1 MNGRRETSR
10 EEAVRSVS
18 HAAAELILSLPE
30 GTETTI
36 AQVVGYYCEELGY
49 KWGRIEGVMDY
60 GWTKDGGKTF
70 LIADDDLFE
79 VQRIV
84 TGELAGRR
92 ELDNSKYAM
101 MEVGLPYNI
110 PFVIREAPGKPIVR
124 IGVFPAKGFGS
135 TEFTVYDSRRDNFRI
150 RNVSFTGED
159 AADTRDYTVPY
170 REIGTIRKK
179 FADPLFRE
187 EPEEGY
193 ETEPGFAVTGESSW
207 EVTVYGE
214 GEEYEFTLGDL
225 RAYRDHLDGYPQT
238 RALLDAVQTVL
249 EIAARLAGT
258 DLQ

>member
-1 MNGRRETSR
+1 MNGRRETGR

-18 HAAAELILSLPE
+18 HAAAELILSLPV

-36 AQVVGYYCEELGY
+36 AQVIGYYCEELGY

-110 PFVIREAPGKPIVR
+110 PFVIREVSGTPIVR

-193 ETEPGFAVTGESSW
+193 GKDSGAAVKGRSTW
-207 EVTVYGE
+207 EVDVYGE
-214 GEEYEFTLGDL
+214 KEKYEFVTRDL

-238 RALLDAVQTVL
+238 RALLDAVQTVM
-249 EIAARLAGT
+249 EIAARLSGT

>member
-1 MNGRRETSR
+1 MCAKRETDR
-10 EEAVRSVS
+10 ETAVRTVS
-18 HAAAELILSLPE
+18 HAAAELILSLPV

-60 GWTKDGGKTF
+60 GWTKDGGKSF

-79 VQRIV
+79 VQNNVISALN
-84 TGELAGRR
+84 GKR

-110 PFVIREAPGKPIVR
+110 PFVIREVPGKPIVR
-124 IGVFPAKGFGS
+124 IGVFPEIGFGS

-159 AADTRDYTVPY
+159 AADARVYTAPY
-170 REIGTIRKK
+170 REIGTIRRM

-193 ETEPGFAVTGESSW
+193 ETESGTAVTGGSTW

-214 GEEYEFTLGDL
+214 EEEYEFALSDL

-238 RALLDAVQTVL
+238 KALLDAVHKILRTS
-249 EIAARLAGT
+249 ARLSGT
-258 DLQ
+258 ELE